1 MSLSTVIQSLADW
14 FDSGEFAADLARR
27 VSYRTVSSDPAYR
40 SQLDAYLDEVVVPEL
55 EEIGFCCQV
64 LDNPVPEGPPF
75 LLATRHEG
83 EGLPT
88 VLLYGHGDVVEGHE
102 GQWSDGL
109 DPWRLT
115 ERNGAWYGRGSADN
129 KGQHA
134 VNIAALREVTAA
146 RGGRLG
152 YNVKVLLEMGEE
164 CSSPGLRE
172 LARTHRNEMTAD
184 VFLGSDGPRITQDS
198 PTIFLGSRG
207 SAVFEL
213 SYRAHE
219 TALHSGNWGGLVAN
233 PATVLVH
240 AITSLVGR
248 HGRIQVDGLLPPE
261 IPEDVRAEL
270 AALPIDEAHL
280 GRPIDPQWG
289 EPGLTSAEQLLG
301 WNTLEVLTLHAG
313 DDAKPVNAVPS
324 LARAYCQ
331 LRFVVGTRIDALQ
344 EIIRAHLDRHGFQEI
359 EVRIVRGSPAT
370 RISPSNPW
378 VGWAKESISSVTG
391 RPPLVNPNLGGTVPN
406 DVFADILEQPTI
418 WVPHSYPGCRQHGP
432 DEHLPV
438 DIARGGLSV
447 MAALLWNLG
456 ITDPVTAAAQ

>member
-1 MSLSTVIQSLADW
+1 MSLNAVIRSLEDW
-14 FDSGEFAADLARR
+14 FDSGQFATDLSRR
-27 VSYRTVSSDPAYR
+27 VSYRTVSSDPACR
-40 SQLDAYLDEVVVPEL
+40 SQLDAYLDEVVVSEL
-55 EEIGFCCQV
+55 EEIGFCCKV
-64 LDNPVPEGPPF
+64 LDNPVTEGPPF

-83 EGLPT
+83 EALPT

-102 GQWSDGL
+102 GQWTDGL
-109 DPWRLT
+109 DPWTLT

-134 VNIAALREVTAA
+134 VNFAALREVIAA

-152 YNVKVLLEMGEE
+152 YNVKVLLDMGEE

-172 LARTHRNEMTAD
+172 LARTHRNEMAAD
-184 VFLGSDGPRITQDS
+184 VFLGSDGPRITQNS

-233 PATVLVH
+233 PATVLAH
-240 AITSLVGR
+240 AISSLVGR

-280 GRPIDPQWG
+280 GRPIDRQWG

-301 WNTLEVLTLHAG
+301 WNTLEVLTVHAG
-313 DDAKPVNAVPS
+313 DDAKPVNAVPNF
-324 LARAYCQ
+324 ARAYCQ
-331 LRFVVGTRIDALQ
+331 LRFVVGTRVDELR
-344 EIIRAHLDRHGFQEI
+344 EIVRAHLDDHGFPEI
-359 EVRIVRGSPAT
+359 EVEVVRGSPAT
-370 RISPSNPW
+370 RISPSDPW
-378 VGWAKESISSVTG
+378 VGWATESISSVTG
-391 RPPLVNPNLGGTVPN
+391 RRPLVNPNLGGTVPN
-406 DVFADILEQPTI
+406 DVFADILGQPTI

-432 DEHLPV
+432 DEHLPFH
-438 DIARGGLSV
+438 IAREGLGV

-456 ITDPVTAAAQ
+456 VTDPVTAAVR